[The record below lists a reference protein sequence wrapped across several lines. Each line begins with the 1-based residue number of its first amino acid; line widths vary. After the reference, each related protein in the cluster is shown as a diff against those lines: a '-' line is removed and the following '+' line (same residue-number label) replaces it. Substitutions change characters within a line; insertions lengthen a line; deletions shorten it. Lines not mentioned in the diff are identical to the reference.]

1 MCPGITIMKVFKN
14 YTIILLLLMSF
25 GMVSTVISQ
34 TVTRKDKLYLLAENY
49 NIRFQKNKQ
58 TAIEYASANNIP
70 VRWENKH
77 AVFEL
82 MYIDK
87 NGMPQYF
94 MSFNANAAATSST
107 NEVHTGGAAGLDL
120 DGSGVSVVEWDADNV
135 RTSHQEFDSR
145 TTNMDGNSPH
155 WHSTHV
161 AGTIIASGV
170 VANAKGMAPSAS
182 LKSYDWNYHHSEMA
196 QEAAEGN
203 LLSNHSYGFIRGWH
217 GKYWYGDPSISND
230 EDYRCGFYDA
240 YAKDWDEIA
249 YNAPYYLIVKS
260 AGNDRNDTGTG
271 HDPDGPYDCI
281 DQYGIAKNILTVGAV
296 YDIPGGYT
304 QPSDVVMSSFS
315 SWGPADDGR
324 IKPDIVANGT
334 GLYSSASS
342 ADNGYA
348 SYSGTSMAAP
358 TTTGS
363 LALLVQHYENVEGS
377 GEKMRAATLKALV
390 LHTADE
396 AGSNDGPD
404 YSFGWGLLNTQSAAA
419 KISEDTVTDVITE
432 HVLYNSAPLGNSE
445 GVFVREITTTGTSPI
460 KVTIVWTDPPGTPLA
475 PSLNPADTI
484 LVNDLDLKITEGAN
498 TYYPWKLDK
507 DHPSDAATNI
517 SENDVDNVEMVY
529 IPSPSD
535 ATTYTITVDHDGT
548 LDSPQAFSMIISGDI
563 DNAVGPTSDFYA
575 DNTTPGIY
583 QQVNFTDAS
592 INLPTS
598 WQWTFSPSTVQYLNG
613 TSSTSQNPQVEFEE
627 TGNYEV
633 SLYTNNTYGNNT
645 ETKTDYIS
653 VSASPQN
660 YCAAASN
667 APYGYIVNVKA
678 PNLNNASTLSASSPY
693 YEDWTSDT
701 TDMMLGHLHYIK
713 IENGSDNEYYD
724 VAIWIDWNRDGD
736 FYDEG
741 ENTNCEENNFGEGRF
756 AINVPADADTGVTR
770 LRIRTK
776 YSSDYACDPC
786 RTTDYGEVEDY
797 SIKIHTPFT
806 WIGAE
811 GGSWNTATNWSG
823 GTVPDST
830 NGITVPLGD
839 SIVINTGTNA
849 VGFSLMLR
857 DSAKINV
864 KGILNI
870 KN

>member
-1 MCPGITIMKVFKN
+1 MRTLRNYLVLSIVFIA
-14 YTIILLLLMSF
+14 IIV
-25 GMVSTVISQ
+25 GHKAISQ
-34 TVTRKDKLYLLAENY
+34 TVTKKDKLYLLSENY
-49 NIRFQKNKQ
+49 NFHFQRNKQ
-58 TAIEYASANNIP
+58 IAIEYAVVNDIP
-70 VRWENKH
+70 IRWETED

-87 NGMPQYF
+87 RGIPQYF

-107 NEVHTGGAAGLDL
+107 DAVYTGGAAGLDL
-120 DGSGVSVVEWDADNV
+120 DGSGISVVEWDADNV
-135 RTSHQEFDSR
+135 RTSHQEFDTR
-145 TTNMDGNSPH
+145 ATNMDGNTPH

-170 VANAKGMAPSAS
+170 EASAKGMAFAAS

-203 LLSNHSYGFIRGWH
+203 LLSNHSYGFIRGWN
-217 GKYWYGDPSISND
+217 GSDWYGDTTISND
-230 EDYRCGFYDA
+230 EDYKFGFYDDN
-240 YAKDWDEIA
+240 AKDWDEIA

-260 AGNDRNDTGTG
+260 AGNDRDDTGTG

-281 DQYGIAKNILTVGAV
+281 DQYGIAKNILTVGAID
-296 YDIPGGYT
+296 DIPGGYT

-324 IKPDIVANGT
+324 IKPDIVANGV
-334 GLYSSASS
+334 GLYSSAYS
-342 ADNGYA
+342 ADDAYTT
-348 SYSGTSMAAP
+348 YSGTSMAAP

-363 LALLVQHYENVEGS
+363 LALLVQHFENVEGS
-377 GEKMRAATLKALV
+377 GEQMRAATLKALV

-432 HVLYNSAPLGNSE
+432 HVLANGETFS
-445 GVFVREITTTGTSPI
+445 REITTTATSPI
-460 KVTIVWTDPPGTPLA
+460 RVTIVWTDPPGTPPS

-498 TYYPWKLDK
+498 TYYPWKMDK
-507 DHPSDAATNI
+507 DNPGDPATNN
-517 SENDVDNVEMVY
+517 SENDIDNVE
-529 IPSPSD
+529 IIDIASPTD

-548 LDSPQAFSMIISGDI
+548 FTSPQAFSMIISGDI
-563 DNAVGPTSDFYA
+563 DNAVAPTSGFYT

-583 QQVNFTDAS
+583 QEVSFTDAS
-592 INLPTS
+592 INLPTT
-598 WQWTFSPSTVQYLNG
+598 WQWTFNPSTVQYLNG

-633 SLYTNNTYGNNT
+633 SLYTSNVYGNNT
-645 ETKTDYIS
+645 ETKTNYIS
-653 VSASPQN
+653 VSAAPQN
-660 YCAAASN
+660 YCPAASN
-667 APYGYIVNVKA
+667 APYGYIISVKA
-678 PNLNNASTLSASSPY
+678 PNLNKTSTHSATSPY

-701 TDMMLGHLHYIK
+701 VDVMLGHTHYVK
-713 IENGSDNEYYD
+713 IENGSNNVYYD
-724 VAIWIDWNRDGD
+724 VAIWVDWNRDGD
-736 FYDEG
+736 FYDTG
-741 ENTNCEENNFGEGRF
+741 ENTNCENDNYGEGIF
-756 AINVPADADTGVTR
+756 ALSVPEDADTGITR

-776 YSSDYACDPC
+776 YYSEYACDPC

-797 SIKIHTPFT
+797 SLEVHTPLT
-806 WIGAE
+806 WIGTD
-811 GGSWNTATNWSG
+811 GGKWGIAANWSG
-823 GTVPDST
+823 GAVPDSSD
-830 NGITVPLGD
+830 GITVPVGD
-839 SIVINTGTNA
+839 SIVISTGVSA
-849 VGFSLMLR
+849 FGFSLMLQ
-857 DSAKINV
+857 DSAKINIQ
-864 KGILNI
+864 GNLNI

>member
-1 MCPGITIMKVFKN
+1 MKVLKN
-14 YTIILLLLMSF
+14 YMIILLLLIVS
-25 GMVSTVISQ
+25 GLVSTAISQ
-34 TVTRKDKLYLLAENY
+34 TITRKDKLYLLSENY
-49 NIRFQKNKQ
+49 YSRFQKNKK
-58 TAIEYASANNIP
+58 AAVEYATTKDIP
-70 VRWENKH
+70 IRRENDH

-82 MYIDK
+82 MFIDK
-87 NGMPQYF
+87 RGIPQYF
-94 MSFNANAAATSST
+94 MTFNANAAATSST
-107 NEVHTGGAAGLDL
+107 NQVHAGGAAGLSL
-120 DGSGVSVVEWDADNV
+120 DGSGVSVVEWDVDNV
-135 RTSHQEFDSR
+135 RTNHQEFGGR

-170 VANAKGMAPSAS
+170 VANAKGMAPSAN

-217 GKYWYGDPSISND
+217 GSTWYGDPSISND
-230 EDYRCGFYDA
+230 EDYKFGFYDD

-249 YNAPYYLIVKS
+249 YNAPYYLIIKS

-342 ADNGYA
+342 ADNAYA

-363 LALLVQHYENVEGS
+363 LALLVQHYENIEGS
-377 GEKMRAATLKALV
+377 GVKMRAATLKALV

-396 AGSNDGPD
+396 AGTNDGPD
-404 YSFGWGLLNTQSAAA
+404 YSFGWGLLNTQSAAV

-432 HVLYNSAPLGNSE
+432 HVLSNGETFS
-445 GVFVREITTTGTSPI
+445 REITISGTSPI
-460 KVTIVWTDPPGTPLA
+460 RVTIVWTDPPGTPPT
-475 PSLNPADTI
+475 PSLNPPDTI
-484 LVNDLDLKITEGAN
+484 LVNDLDLKITEGIN
-498 TYYPWKLDK
+498 TFYPWKLDK
-507 DHPSDAATNI
+507 NNPSAAATN
-517 SENDVDNVEMVY
+517 SGENDVDNVEMVD
-529 IPSPSD
+529 ISSPTN
-535 ATTYTITVDHDGT
+535 ATTYTITVTHDGT
-548 LDSPQAFSMIISGDI
+548 LDSPQAFSMIISADT
-563 DNAVGPTSDFYA
+563 DSAVAPTSDFYT

-583 QQVNFTDAS
+583 QQVRFTDAS
-592 INLPTS
+592 INLPTF

-627 TGNYEV
+627 TGYYKV
-633 SLYTNNTYGNNT
+633 RLYTSNDYGNNS
-645 ETKTDYIS
+645 EIKTDYIS
-653 VSASPQN
+653 VSSSPQN
-660 YCAAASN
+660 YCTAASN
-667 APYGYIVNVKA
+667 APYGYIIDVKA
-678 PNLNNASTLSASSPY
+678 PNLLNTSTHSASKPY
-693 YEDWTSDT
+693 YEDWTNDT
-701 TDMMLGHLHYIK
+701 VDMMLGHIHYLIIK
-713 IENGSDNEYYD
+713 NESNNEYYD
-724 VAIWIDWNRDGD
+724 VAIWADWNRDGD

-741 ENTNCEENNFGEGRF
+741 ENTTCENDNYGEGKF
-756 AINVPADADTGVTR
+756 AINVPVDADTGITR

-776 YSSDYACDPC
+776 YYNDYACDPC

-797 SIKIHTPFT
+797 SLELHTPLT
-806 WIGAE
+806 WIGTN
-811 GGSWNTATNWSG
+811 GGNWNNMTNWSG
-823 GTVPDST
+823 GAIPDSS
-830 NGITVPLGD
+830 NGITIPMGD
-839 SIVINTGTNA
+839 SIVINAGTNA
-849 VGFSLMLR
+849 VGFSLMLK
-857 DSAKINV
+857 DSAIINV
-864 KGILNI
+864 NGNLNI